1 VPHLVVKEF
10 EYERIK
16 TLDFVK
22 WYAIDGK
29 TQKFAL
35 LNVGSFLLEIKQRD
49 SDYVIRADKL
59 TKPANAEAIKKALLR
74 LADALNLEVIAQNTA
89 PKSEKEDSPF
99 LKPIAFFENYTPNAP
114 INVEVGFGSGRHLL
128 HQAKKHPHEQFIGLE
143 IHTTSIAQVL
153 KQIELQ
159 NIDNVTVVNYD
170 ARLFL
175 ELLPSNSCKNI
186 YVHFPVPWDKK
197 PHRRVISQNF
207 VDESMRVLQKEAVL
221 NLRTDSENYFHYSF
235 ETFFAQ
241 NVCECKIC
249 KNQEIEISS
258 KYEDRWKKQN
268 KNIYDF
274 YLRCLNESKPKNN
287 DYDFS
292 FDTKLTHE
300 VDYDSKTYEGYF
312 VHFENVF
319 IIDDERVLVK
329 VSFGSFDKPENRYIF
344 IDKGRGE
351 YLFHKPVKTNANYKA
366 HQKIT
371 EMLTWQT

>member
-1 VPHLVVKEF
+1 MPHLVVKEVDF
-10 EYERIK
+10 DRIA
-16 TLDFVK
+16 TVDFVK
-22 WYAIDGK
+22 WHALDAK
-29 TQKFAL
+29 TGKFAL
-35 LNVGSFLLEIKQRD
+35 VNVGSFLLEIKKRD
-49 SDYVIRADKL
+49 ADYVIRADKL
-59 TKPANAEAIKKALLR
+59 TKPANAEAIKNALLHF
-74 LADALNLEVIAQNTA
+74 AQALNLEVLAQNTTL
-89 PKSEKEDSPF
+89 KNEKEESPF
-99 LKPIAFFENYTPNAP
+99 LKPVTFFENYEPSAP
-114 INVEVGFGSGRHLL
+114 LNVEVGFGSGRHLL
-128 HQAKKHPHEQFIGLE
+128 HQAKKHPDEQFIGLE

-153 KQIELQ
+153 KQIQLQ
-159 NIDNVTVVNYD
+159 SIENIIIVNYD

-197 PHRRVISQNF
+197 PHRRVISQSF
-207 VDESMRVLQKEAVL
+207 VDESVRVLQKEGIL
-221 NLRTDSENYFHYSF
+221 NLRTDSENYFTYSF

-274 YLRCLNESKPKNN
+274 YLRCLNQSDAKSN
-287 DYDFS
+287 DYDFT
-292 FDTKLTHE
+292 FNANLTDK
-300 VDYDSKTYEGYF
+300 VDYQSKTYEGYF

-319 IIDDERVLVK
+319 IIDDERRLVK
-329 VSFGSFDKPENRYIF
+329 VSFGSFDKPENRYII
-344 IDKGRGE
+344 IDKGSGE
-351 YLFHKPVKTNANYKA
+351 YLFHKPIKTKANYNA